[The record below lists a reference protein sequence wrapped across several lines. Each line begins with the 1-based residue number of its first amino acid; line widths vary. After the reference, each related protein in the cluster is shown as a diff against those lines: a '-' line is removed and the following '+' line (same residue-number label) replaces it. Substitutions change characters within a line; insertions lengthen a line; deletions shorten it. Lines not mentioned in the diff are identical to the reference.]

1 VDEVAFG
8 RYRLIAAIVVVIGA
22 ILVAAG
28 IAGYLLQPHPPASQT
43 PTVLPAQP
51 SGPTVQSAPA
61 SAPTAQ
67 PSAAA
72 DVPGLAPFVGSWHA
86 HEEGL
91 DIQPNG
97 HGRETYSDRST
108 CPDAPMAG
116 CGITGTVDFTL
127 SAVSGDTATGAVTAA
142 SNSKTRWAGRSASP
156 WSAAVRGFSY
166 QWREGS
172 RASRSATATTTS
184 TPVTTTAVPE
194 MIAGQCGA

>member
-97 HGRETYSDRST
+97 TVARRMPTNRPVPMHRRLAAARQ
-108 CPDAPMAG
+108 APW
-116 CGITGTVDFTL
+116 T
-127 SAVSGDTATGAVTAA
+127 
-142 SNSKTRWAGRSASP
+142 
-156 WSAAVRGFSY
+156 
-166 QWREGS
+166 S
-172 RASRSATATTTS
+172 R
-184 TPVTTTAVPE
+184 
-194 MIAGQCGA
+194 